1 MASKT
6 TNGAVESQVN
16 KLALLSRKIPELI
29 PEESLT
35 NIHPLVKD
43 LFTEKVPNLQMA
55 GRLAHFSKG
64 KSSPEIRKFY
74 L

>member
-6 TNGAVESQVN
+6 KNGAVESQVN
-16 KLALLSRKIPELI
+16 KLAPLSRKIPELI
-29 PEESLT
+29 PEEFLT

-55 GRLAHFSKG
+55 G
-64 KSSPEIRKFY
+64 
-74 L
+74 